1 MKSTKEKS
9 RYCLITND
17 VEDLSINGKSYDEIG
32 LKVVQE
38 ALPALLD
45 SYAKFGVK
53 ATFFFVAEF
62 AQKYP
67 EIVKTILPYGH
78 EVGSHGLTHDHSKGF
93 DIMNF
98 DEQIIHLQKS
108 KKILEDISGQE
119 VISFR
124 APALRVNEFTP
135 RALKELGFQI
145 DSSVAPQRMDIFMT
159 LGSKNKMQWMKAP
172 RTVYE
177 TSIDNLA
184 RRGDSGI
191 YEVPV
196 SSVAL
201 PYIGTLM
208 RMSSSLTALT
218 RYLVYLETKN
228 KAGKA
233 VNFLFHPS
241 EMVEENSEQTQAEK
255 RSKNPISHLLS
266 DIIRVKLKQ
275 KNLNPN
281 ALLLLEKELAFWQKK
296 QYQFLTVKDFVALRN
311 E

>member
-1 MKSTKEKS
+1 MKSAKEKS

-45 SYAKFGVK
+45 SYAEYGVR

-62 AQKYP
+62 AQKHP
-67 EIVKTILPYGH
+67 EIIKMIQPYGH
-78 EVGSHGLTHDHSKGF
+78 EVGCHGLTHDQAKGF
-93 DIMNF
+93 DVM
-98 DEQIIHLQKS
+98 DLEEQIQHLQKA
-108 KKILEDISGQE
+108 KTILEDIAGEE
-119 VISFR
+119 VITFR
-124 APALRVNEFTP
+124 APALRVNTFTP
-135 RALKELGFQI
+135 QALKATGFQI
-145 DSSVAPQRMDIFMT
+145 DSSISPQRMDIFMT
-159 LGSKNKMQWMKAP
+159 LGSKNKLQWLKAP
-172 RTVYE
+172 RTIYE
-177 TSIDNLA
+177 ANLENLA
-184 RRGDSGI
+184 RRGDSGLF
-191 YEVPV
+191 EVPV
-196 SSVAL
+196 SSFAL

-208 RMSSSLTALT
+208 RISSSLTALT

-228 KAGKA
+228 KAEKA

-241 EMVEENSEQTQAEK
+241 EMVAENEEQTQAEK